1 MPNTVTYADIG
12 VQQLTVLPSAARTV
26 DPNTIELRDL
36 GRVSGIAVMI
46 DATAIVSTPSITV
59 KIQGVDVL
67 TGKTWDI
74 LTSTAIATAVTTVL
88 KVRPGITPVT
98 NVAVADIIPPIVRI
112 VVSHGNANSITYSVT
127 AHLDRS

>member
-12 VQQLTVLPSAARTV
+12 VQQLTVLPSAARTA
-26 DPNTIELRDL
+26 DPNTMEFRDL
-36 GRVSGIAVMI
+36 GRVSGIVVVV

-59 KIQGVDVL
+59 KIQGVDVA

-74 LTSTAIATAVTTVL
+74 LTSAAIATAVTTVL
-88 KVRPGITPVT
+88 KVRPGITVAA
-98 NVAVADIIPPIVRI
+98 NVAVADIIPPIIRI